1 MNSIFFLNFILF
13 FKYFY
18 LILKKLN
25 QIDPQ
30 KKKKKMQ
37 FNITK
42 TVLYSSIQEEYK

>member
-1 MNSIFFLNFILF
+1 MNSIFFLNFI

-25 QIDPQ
+25 QIHA